1 MMHDTWRMMHDD
13 DDDGDDK
20 DEEDDDQWLQTE
32 TPGVTHF
39 GAYNRPPDGHF
50 FSCGG
55 YFDTGL

>member
-1 MMHDTWRMMHDD
+1 MMHDD

-50 FSCGG
+50 FFFKGVW
-55 YFDTGL
+55 FADFL